1 MEEKREIPQVRY
13 ETRIS
18 NKTGNSY
25 DVLVIS
31 YKGYEKPVF
40 LNDAEKFVFNDL
52 KNSQQR

>member
-25 DVLVIS
+25 DVLVLS

-40 LNDAEKFVFNDL
+40 LNDAEKFVFSDL
-52 KNSQQR
+52 KGQR